1 MEIFGRIRQ
10 KIGNIILAKKIVRK
24 KRKVYYLNIENIR
37 KIGIVWDASRSEDF
51 SSLSKFQ
58 QKMHER
64 NIGVEIIGYYPGEE
78 LPGRLTAIKYLSCI
92 MKPELSFFYRPVS
105 NDADKFINIRFDVL
119 IDINFEKKF
128 PLHYISALSSA
139 SFKVG
144 LYDSD
149 ESDKPI
155 FDLMI
160 ELRKPVNIENYL
172 EQVVHYLGMINA
184 GSSDKEVEKIINHE
198 KI

>member
-10 KIGNIILAKKIVRK
+10 KIGNIILAKKIIRI

-92 MKPELSFFYRPVS
+92 RKQELSFFYQPVT
-105 NDADKFINIRFDVL
+105 NDSEKFVIAPFDVL

-128 PLHYISALSSA
+128 PLHYISALSAA

-149 ESDKPI
+149 ERDKSI

-160 ELRKPVNIENYL
+160 ELKKPVHIDNYL
-172 EQVVHYLGMINA
+172 EMINS
-184 GSSDKEVEKIINHE
+184 GSSDENAKKIIDHE